1 MQPSWGMCSL
11 AGSISFPDFCLTVG
25 GYFLTLTF
33 ALYLRLLLKQMQEL
47 ENKNVT
53 DDFQAT
59 AYYQMHA
66 GYAFAAFSYILGTL
80 LLFIG
85 AIYISPLICGSANE
99 RMMLKSPSE
108 IDGGYASNNRNE
120 PRTQI

>member
-1 MQPSWGMCSL
+1 MQQ
-11 AGSISFPDFCLTVG
+11 
-25 GYFLTLTF
+25 YQ
-33 ALYLRLLLKQMQEL
+33 ALEDKKL
-47 ENKNVT
+47 N
-53 DDFQAT
+53 DDYQST

-66 GYAFAAFSYILGTL
+66 GYAFAAFAYILGSL
-80 LLFIG
+80 LLIIG

-99 RMMLKSPSE
+99 RMMLKAPAE